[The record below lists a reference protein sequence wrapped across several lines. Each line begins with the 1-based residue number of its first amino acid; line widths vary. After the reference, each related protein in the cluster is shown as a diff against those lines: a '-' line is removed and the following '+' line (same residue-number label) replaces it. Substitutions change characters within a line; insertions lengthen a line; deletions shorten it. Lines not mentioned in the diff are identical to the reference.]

1 VLGRDVNSILQ
12 LGNNTVGSTVTPA
25 PGLNLGLLTKF
36 NGTYGMSALLR
47 TLQAETGANVLSTP
61 NLITLDNE
69 EARIVIGKNI
79 PIITGSYAQTGSA
92 TTVTPFQTVSRQDI
106 GLTLRVRPQ
115 ISETGIVK
123 MQIFQEVSSIQNQDF
138 ASGII
143 LNKRNIE
150 SNVVVDDGQIVV
162 IGGLMEDI
170 YVDGSSGV
178 PFLKDIPILG
188 ALFRYDSKKRT
199 KTNLMVFLRPYILRD
214 KDQEADITANRFEFM
229 KARQEQFKQ
238 APMLLPKE
246 DLPKLDDYSNPL
258 VQPGKPPVAPGT
270 NPTAP
275 VLPPAAPSATSPSR

>member
-1 VLGRDVNSILQ
+1 MAI
-12 LGNNTVGSTVTPA
+12 
-25 PGLNLGLLTKF
+25 
-36 NGTYGMSALLR
+36 Y
-47 TLQAETGANVLSTP
+47 
-61 NLITLDNE
+61 
-69 EARIVIGKNI
+69 
-79 PIITGSYAQTGSA
+79 
-92 TTVTPFQTVSRQDI
+92 
-106 GLTLRVRPQ
+106 
-115 ISETGIVK
+115 
-123 MQIFQEVSSIQNQDF
+123 QEVSSIFNQNF

-150 SNVVVDDGQIVV
+150 SNVLVDDGQIVV
-162 IGGLMEDI
+162 IGGLMEDS
-170 YVDGSSGV
+170 YADGSSGV

-188 ALFRYDSKKRT
+188 ALFRYDSKTRT

-229 KARQEQFKQ
+229 KAREEQFKQ

-246 DLPKLDDYSNPL
+246 DLPKLGDYRNPL

>member
-1 VLGRDVNSILQ
+1 
-12 LGNNTVGSTVTPA
+12 
-25 PGLNLGLLTKF
+25 
-36 NGTYGMSALLR
+36 
-47 TLQAETGANVLSTP
+47 
-61 NLITLDNE
+61 
-69 EARIVIGKNI
+69 
-79 PIITGSYAQTGSA
+79 
-92 TTVTPFQTVSRQDI
+92 
-106 GLTLRVRPQ
+106 
-115 ISETGIVK
+115 

-162 IGGLMEDI
+162 IGGLMEDS

-188 ALFRYDSKKRT
+188 ALFRYDSKERI

-246 DLPKLDDYSNPL
+246 DLPKLDDYRNPL
-258 VQPGKPPVAPGT
+258 VQPGNPPVAPGT

>member
-1 VLGRDVNSILQ
+1 
-12 LGNNTVGSTVTPA
+12 
-25 PGLNLGLLTKF
+25 
-36 NGTYGMSALLR
+36 MSALLR

-69 EARIVIGKNI
+69 EARIVVGKNV

-92 TTVTPFQTVSRQDI
+92 STVTPFQTFSRQDI

-115 ISETGIVK
+115 ISEMGIVK
-123 MQIFQEVSSIQNQDF
+123 MQIFHEISSIYNPDF
-138 ASGII
+138 VSGII

-162 IGGLMEDI
+162 IGGLMDDI
-170 YVDGSSGV
+170 YDGESSGV

-188 ALFRYDSKKRT
+188 ALFRYDSKKRI

-214 KDQEADITANRFEFM
+214 KDQGADITANRLEFM
-229 KARQEQFKQ
+229 KAGQEQFKQ

-246 DLPKLDDYSNPL
+246 DLPKFGDFSKPL

-275 VLPPAAPSATSPSR
+275 VLTPAAPSATSPSR